1 MRTSLTEIKLI
12 DDYIFDKAETGD
24 ALVFDALLIINP
36 ELKSQIMWQK
46 KTHQLVKQYG
56 RKTLKQEIENVHR
69 QLFDT
74 DNHLSFR
81 QKILRLFSK

>member
-46 KTHQLVKQYG
+46 
-56 RKTLKQEIENVHR
+56 RPINW
-69 QLFDT
+69 
-74 DNHLSFR
+74 LSNMGAKR
-81 QKILRLFSK
+81 

>member
-36 ELKSQIMWQK
+36 ELKS
-46 KTHQLVKQYG
+46 TG
-56 RKTLKQEIENVHR
+56 
-69 QLFDT
+69 
-74 DNHLSFR
+74 
-81 QKILRLFSK
+81 